1 MDIDEED
8 QLGSVTSLGLHRV
21 LASAGVD
28 PNSFASFFD
37 KTTSGSGVG
46 AGPSSASASR
56 HFGEIEAEEDQEK
69 YEDDISEDELPAESA
84 EDARAREREQAVRKA
99 EEDRWVRRAMEMQR
113 AGPQTGVALGDDEKR
128 RRKKEKERREQRERV
143 KSIWPEFRTGQRL
156 RMTEVLYETPADKRA
171 HEEVMAR
178 KKRRKVEPR
187 DTCECGSSG
196 LAFVGDAMTGLT
208 RD

>member
-1 MDIDEED
+1 MDIDEDD

-37 KTTSGSGVG
+37 KTTSGSGDG

-56 HFGEIEAEEDQEK
+56 HFGEIEAEDDQEK

-99 EEDRWVRRAMEMQR
+99 EEDRWFRRAMEMQR
-113 AGPQTGVALGDDEKR
+113 AGPGLQSGVKIGDDEKR
-128 RRKKEKERREQRERV
+128 RRKKEKERQAQRERV

-178 KKRRKVEPR
+178 KKRRKVETR
-187 DTCECGSSG
+187 DTCECGLSG
-196 LAFVGDAMTGLT
+196 SLFVWNV
-208 RD
+208 